1 MPFQARLY
9 QTDRLLEV
17 TADPTWMFRGVEIT
31 YAGALLQAV
40 SQQVGIPV
48 ESLKLAF
55 DLDGNGFG
63 SVINAVKYI
72 ITNDCLYWVIVEK
85 DALMRYQQ
93 VQTSNRGM

>member
-1 MPFQARLY
+1 MK
-9 QTDRLLEV
+9 
-17 TADPTWMFRGVEIT
+17 
-31 YAGALLQAV
+31 
-40 SQQVGIPV
+40 
-48 ESLKLAF
+48 KLVAF

-93 VQTSNRGM
+93 VQTSDRGM